1 MNITS
6 CEDLL
11 RLFSPTESM
20 SYIIHV
26 ILPQMCGLIDTIGAN
41 VTKEE
46 ELFHNHCCN
55 PIPTMILNRT
65 VHFYGENETTTD
77 VIVRDVCNYMSAN
90 PYTREEKLYRELCV
104 NATIMSRGI
113 LNPAYQMLTYII
125 LSLLSPIGLFANM
138 LILLT
143 VYKIKH
149 LRNTTGYF
157 ICNLAIADLLVI
169 FEMLLFLVL
178 NKTGV
183 MQSANP
189 RARTFFFPTLDVF
202 LGSASLLH
210 VTAVT
215 IERGIAVSMPL
226 RYPRYLNERT
236 ANKVI
241 IGIWVYCFIMFI
253 LGTLRICIISELYE
267 KIFFYTAITLSFFI
281 PCVLVLI
288 SYSFILVSALN
299 NMKMEKKISKV
310 IVVISMMDRENL
322 EQVTSM
328 RPARFREIKIA
339 LNVAVMTVPF
349 VCGWGYFAIC
359 HVYEIVSRSD
369 IDGFQNWLIPL
380 VPFIISCLNPL
391 TYLMFTRSLRK
402 SSVVLLSRSRLC
414 KKLTQS
420 FIRRESVVTSIS
432 FVINDRSTT
441 SYPEEMRC
449 ITEDTNEVR
458 KESSGSSVIDE
469 TSSALLKTQNGA
481 TSVDV

>member
-1 MNITS
+1 MDITS

-11 RLFSPTESM
+11 RMFSPSGSM

-26 ILPQMCGLIDTIGAN
+26 ILPQMCDIIDIMAAN
-41 VTKEE
+41 ITEE
-46 ELFHNHCCN
+46 EKVFHDHCCS
-55 PIPTMILNRT
+55 PIPTMILNKT
-65 VHFYGENETTTD
+65 VQFYAPNETNND
-77 VIVRDVCNYMSAN
+77 AIVRDVCNYMSAH
-90 PYTREEKLYRELCV
+90 PTTRDELLYHDLCINSTTLSGGV
-104 NATIMSRGI
+104 MD
-113 LNPAYQMLTYII
+113 PAYQLLTYIL
-125 LSLLSPIGLFANM
+125 LSLLSPIGLFANL

-157 ICNLAIADLLVI
+157 ICNLAIADVLVI
-169 FEMLLFLVL
+169 FEMILFFVL

-183 MQSANP
+183 MQSADP
-189 RARTFFFPTLDVF
+189 RARMFFFPTLDVF

-241 IGIWVYCFIMFI
+241 IGIWVYCFVLFI
-253 LGTLRICIISELYE
+253 LGTLRIWIISQLYE

-281 PCVLVLI
+281 PCVLVLV

-310 IVVISMMDRENL
+310 IVVISMMDQENL

-328 RPARFREIKIA
+328 RPAKFREIKIA

-359 HVYEIVSRSD
+359 HVYEIVSGSD
-369 IDGFQNWLIPL
+369 IKGFQNWLIPL

-402 SSVVLLSRSRLC
+402 SSLVLLSRSRLC

-432 FVINDRSTT
+432 FVINDKSSSSYHEELKRNSTDENLEQ
-441 SYPEEMRC
+441 P
-449 ITEDTNEVR
+449 
-458 KESSGSSVIDE
+458 KESRDPSELDD
-469 TSSALLKTQNGA
+469 LLNPQA
-481 TSVDV
+481 TPPVEL